1 MDKDELDA
9 GSRRLY
15 FAAAAVTSTDS
26 FPENG
31 FLALLEAAPDAM
43 VITDERGRIVLVN
56 AQAERLFGHTRDGML
71 GREIEFLV
79 PHRYR
84 RGHVGLR
91 GAYVDSAK
99 TRPMGTNLELY
110 ALRNDG
116 SEFPVEISL
125 SPLPTRY
132 GRLVVSAIRDI
143 TERRAAEAERS
154 RLLQERAAHAE
165 ANRVKDEF
173 LATLSHELRTP
184 LNAILGWAALAK
196 AKPLDPEV
204 ERALSTIERNAR
216 VQVQLIEDLLDV
228 SRVLAGKL
236 RLDMAA
242 LDLTE
247 VCDSA
252 IEVIRP
258 AAQAKGIQLNVVYE
272 SKPLLMVGDADR
284 LQQVIWNLLSN
295 AVKFTERGGRVD
307 LTARQTEE
315 ATVRLLVRDTG
326 KGIRPQFLPH
336 VFDRFRQGD
345 GSSTRQF
352 GGLGLGLSIAR
363 SLVESHGGSIEAA
376 SSGEGLGAAFAVT
389 LPARIAAAPPIPDGA
404 IVDMRTLAGLRLLV
418 VDDQPGERELLA
430 EILTRHGADVRTA
443 ASASE
448 AIALAQQY
456 APHVILSD
464 IAMPGEDGHV
474 LMRRIRDIPGA
485 IGRVPAIAVTAHARA
500 EDRDQ
505 AFAAGF
511 QDYVAKPVDIARL
524 VRRVARLAWMPAP
537 DSERPQ
543 E

>member
-1 MDKDELDA
+1 
-9 GSRRLY
+9 
-15 FAAAAVTSTDS
+15 
-26 FPENG
+26 
-31 FLALLEAAPDAM
+31 
-43 VITDERGRIVLVN
+43 
-56 AQAERLFGHTRDGML
+56 
-71 GREIEFLV
+71 
-79 PHRYR
+79 
-84 RGHVGLR
+84 
-91 GAYVDSAK
+91 
-99 TRPMGTNLELY
+99 
-110 ALRNDG
+110 
-116 SEFPVEISL
+116 
-125 SPLPTRY
+125 
-132 GRLVVSAIRDI
+132 
-143 TERRAAEAERS
+143 
-154 RLLQERAAHAE
+154 
-165 ANRVKDEF
+165 
-173 LATLSHELRTP
+173 
-184 LNAILGWAALAK
+184 
-196 AKPLDPEV
+196 
-204 ERALSTIERNAR
+204 
-216 VQVQLIEDLLDV
+216 
-228 SRVLAGKL
+228 VLAGKL

-242 LDLTE
+242 LDLSE

-258 AAQAKGIQLNVVYE
+258 AAQAKGIQLDVVYE

-295 AVKFTERGGRVD
+295 AVKFTDRGGRVD
-307 LTARQTEE
+307 LAARRAEE
-315 ATVRLLVRDTG
+315 GTVRLLVRDTG
-326 KGIRPQFLPH
+326 KGIRPQLLPH

-345 GSSTRQF
+345 SSSTRQF

-376 SSGEGLGAAFAVT
+376 SSGEGLGATFVVT
-389 LPARIAAAPPIPDGA
+389 LPARAAPAPPISDGA
-404 IVDMRTLAGLRLLV
+404 TVDAQTLAGLRLLV
-418 VDDQPGERELLA
+418 VDDQPDERELLA

-485 IGRVPAIAVTAHARA
+485 IGGVPAIAVTAHARA